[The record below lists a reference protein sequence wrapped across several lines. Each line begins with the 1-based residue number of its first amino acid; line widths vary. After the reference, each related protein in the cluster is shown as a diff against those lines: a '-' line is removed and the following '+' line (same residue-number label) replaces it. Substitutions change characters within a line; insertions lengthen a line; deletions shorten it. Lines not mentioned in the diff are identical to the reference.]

1 MAKSVPVSF
10 RIPSKYVVFLEVF
23 AETRRMNRTEALIE
37 ILDFYMTVYLK
48 AKSQGKL

>member
-23 AETRRMNRTEALIE
+23 AETHRVNRTEALIQ
-37 ILDFYMTVYLK
+37 ILDFYMRVYLK
-48 AKSQGKL
+48 AKNPDKF